1 MSIVSVSYSAEE
13 KSLIPLVIL
22 GPAQCDNRSCHLPHA
37 PVTQQLFPLDLA
49 YPPPH
54 IPLFR
59 CRTGH
64 GRPYTKSE
72 RELEQKRGQIQ
83 INTCFNAMA
92 AYLLKYFRLQTLSK
106 DPGSRWFQKKPLQR
120 DPFQSETSSEKTVFP
135 P

>member
-1 MSIVSVSYSAEE
+1 MSVYHIPQRKNLSSLWSSWVPPSVTIGAATFPM
-13 KSLIPLVIL
+13 LQLH
-22 GPAQCDNRSCHLPHA
+22 NSCSPWTW
-37 PVTQQLFPLDLA
+37 PI
-49 YPPPH
+49 PPPH